1 MKIFLNLLIIAI
13 IVVVMVVL
21 AQNFDQNV
29 DVDVLTYSWA
39 GINLV
44 FVIII
49 TFAIGAMFGA
59 AFMAFSAI
67 QTKARL
73 REVQRKNKTITVE
86 LERLRNISIEE
97 IPDHGDVNEESKS
110 RS

>member
-13 IVVVMVVL
+13 IVLVMIIL
-21 AQNFDQNV
+21 TQNADQSV
-29 DVDVLTYSWA
+29 DVDVLTYSQT

-44 FVIII
+44 FVMIISF
-49 TFAIGAMFGA
+49 TIGAMFGA

-67 QTKARL
+67 QAKARV
-73 REVQRKNKTITVE
+73 REIQRKNKTINSE

-97 IPDHGDVNEESKS
+97 IPDSGESNEETE